1 MSALIPTLMPALNEL
16 PWYVY
21 ATFGLLVIGTCAF
34 IALFCWPAWRVGHRL
49 KRVLRN
55 IKSDALSG
63 SLDIGDAFAE
73 HEQLKH
79 HWSEF
84 RETLHEERAT
94 NAATRAVEVV
104 SLRATLPAATFFTE
118 ESMVDAP
125 LRADFFK
132 HLPGIFTGIGI
143 IGTFTGL
150 LFGLRDFR
158 VSDNAGMVR
167 ESLGHLLRG
176 VSEAFTISAF
186 AIALAMILTLFEK
199 IILVRLY
206 GRVRSLTQAI
216 DERYKAGIG
225 EEYLARLVGATEE
238 SATQGK
244 ILKDALVGDLKTI
257 LTELSERQITAF
269 GQSQA
274 QLGAHI
280 SESVATQL
288 KGPLERLAAVSE
300 SVRGDQ
306 GAAVQQLMADLLARF
321 TDRIENLF
329 GGQMSGIQEMQQQTI
344 TALREAVGQL
354 QRMSQTVEG
363 AGQKASEAL
372 TERLNE
378 TLHKLDQRQLVMTEE
393 VRKFVHEIRSL
404 VGESQT
410 ESHHRL
416 QTLLTDLAQQT
427 GTLVSEL
434 SQKSQSAVGAMGT
447 QVAGLSGKVEEAVTQ
462 IGAAIGK
469 LESVTTDAIGRMNSS
484 AETLALA
491 ADDFARAGTGVSG
504 VLAQAQGLTGQL
516 TQSATSLTTASRS
529 MDTLLADYRAT
540 RDTVAQML
548 EVVKSTVEAARREAS
563 LTTDILQRL
572 ESSSEKLAGA
582 QRAADEYLQKITDV
596 LATSHQAFADSIS
609 RTLNSGNREFLD
621 AISTATKML
630 RETIME
636 LCRRLVPGGGSPSCW
651 PRRSRFPERLEMRPR
666 SRSGSPMPI

>member
-1 MSALIPTLMPALNEL
+1 MTGLIPALMPTLNGL

-21 ATFGLLVIGTCAF
+21 ATFGLLVIGTCGF
-34 IALFCWPAWRVGHRL
+34 ITLFCWPAWRVGRRL
-49 KRVLRN
+49 KKVLRDL
-55 IKSDALSG
+55 KVCQLSG
-63 SLDIGDAFAE
+63 SLDIAQVFVE

-79 HWSEF
+79 YWSEF

-94 NAATRAVEVV
+94 NAATGGVDVV

-118 ESMVDAP
+118 ENMVDAP

-150 LFGLRDFR
+150 LFGLRDFS
-158 VSDNAGMVR
+158 VSDNAGLVR

-206 GRVRSLTQAI
+206 ARVRSLTQAI
-216 DERYKAGIG
+216 DERYKAGVG

-257 LTELSERQITAF
+257 LTELSERQIAAF
-269 GQSQA
+269 GHSHA

-329 GGQMSGIQEMQQQTI
+329 GGQMNGIQDMQQQTI
-344 TALREAVGQL
+344 AALRDAVGQL

-378 TLHKLDQRQLVMTEE
+378 TLHRLDQRQLVMTEE
-393 VRKFVHEIRSL
+393 MRKFVHEIRAL

-410 ESHHRL
+410 ESHQRL

-427 GTLVSEL
+427 GTLVGEL

-447 QVAGLSGKVEEAVTQ
+447 HVEGLSSRVEEAVTQ
-462 IGAAIGK
+462 IAAAIGK
-469 LESVTTDAIGRMNSS
+469 LESVTTDAIGRMNLS

-504 VLAQAQGLTGQL
+504 VLTQAQGLTGQL
-516 TQSATSLTTASRS
+516 TQSATSLTSASRS
-529 MDTLLADYRAT
+529 MEALLTDYRAT
-540 RDTVAQML
+540 RDSVAQML
-548 EVVKSTVEAARREAS
+548 EAVRSTVEAARREAA

-572 ESSSEKLAGA
+572 DSSAEKLAVA
-582 QRAADEYLQKITDV
+582 QRAADEYLQKVTDV
-596 LATSHQAFADSIS
+596 LATSHQAFAESVS
-609 RTLNSGNREFLD
+609 RTLNSGNRDFLD
-621 AISTATKML
+621 TISTATKML
-630 RETIME
+630 SETIKE
-636 LCRRLVPGGGSPSCW
+636 LDGALTSLTPATGTRGR
-651 PRRSRFPERLEMRPR
+651 
-666 SRSGSPMPI
+666 

>member
-1 MSALIPTLMPALNEL
+1 MSALIPTLMPVLNEL

-34 IALFCWPAWRVGHRL
+34 IALFCWPAWRVGRRL
-49 KRVLRN
+49 KRALRD

-63 SLDIGDAFAE
+63 SLDIGDAFTK
-73 HEQLKH
+73 HQQLKH

-94 NAATRAVEVV
+94 NATTGAVDVV

-118 ESMVDAP
+118 ENMVDAP

-167 ESLGHLLRG
+167 ESLGHLLRC

-257 LTELSERQITAF
+257 LTELSERQIIAF

-288 KGPLERLAAVSE
+288 KGPLERLAVVSE

-321 TDRIENLF
+321 TDRIESLF

-344 TALREAVGQL
+344 IALREAVGQL

-372 TERLNE
+372 TEKLNE

-404 VGESQT
+404 VGESQI

-416 QTLLTDLAQQT
+416 QALLTDLAQHT

-462 IGAAIGK
+462 IAAAIGK

-529 MDTLLADYRAT
+529 LDTLLADYRAT

-572 ESSSEKLAGA
+572 ESSSDKLAGA

-636 LCRRLVPGGGSPSCW
+636 LDGVLASAVPATGTRG
-651 PRRSRFPERLEMRPR
+651 R
-666 SRSGSPMPI
+666 

>member
-1 MSALIPTLMPALNEL
+1 MTSAMIPSLVPALSDL

-21 ATFGLLVIGTCAF
+21 VTFGLLVIGTFSF
-34 IALFCWPAWRVGHRL
+34 IALFCWPAWKVSRRL
-49 KRVLRN
+49 KRAFQA
-55 IKSDALSG
+55 IKSDRLSG
-63 SLDIGDAFAE
+63 SLDIGQAFGE

-79 HWSEF
+79 PWSEF
-84 RETLHEERAT
+84 RETLHEERSN
-94 NAATRAVEVV
+94 NAVTGVV
-104 SLRATLPAATFFTE
+104 DIIALRATVPAATFFTE
-118 ESMVDAP
+118 ENMVGAP

-150 LFGLRDFR
+150 LFGLHDFR

-167 ESLGHLLRG
+167 DSLGHLLRG

-186 AIALAMILTLFEK
+186 AIALAMILTLCEK
-199 IILVRLY
+199 LILVNLYARL
-206 GRVRSLTQAI
+206 RSITQAV

-244 ILKDALVGDLKTI
+244 ILRDALVGDLKTI
-257 LTELSERQITAF
+257 LTELTERQITAF
-269 GQSQA
+269 GQSQER
-274 QLGAHI
+274 LGAHI
-280 SESVATQL
+280 SESVTTQL
-288 KGPLERLAAVSE
+288 KEPLERLAAVSA

-344 TALREAVGQL
+344 AALRDAVGQL

-410 ESHHRL
+410 ESHQRL
-416 QTLLTDLAQQT
+416 QTLLTDLARQT
-427 GTLVSEL
+427 GTLVGEL
-434 SQKSQSAVGAMGT
+434 SEKSQSAVDAMGT
-447 QVAGLSGKVEEAVTQ
+447 HVEGLSGRVEEAVTQ
-462 IGAAIGK
+462 IATAIGK

-491 ADDFARAGTGVSG
+491 ADDFARAGNGVSG
-504 VLAQAQGLTGQL
+504 VLTQAQGLTGQL
-516 TQSATSLTTASRS
+516 TQSATSLTAASGS
-529 MDTLLADYRAT
+529 METLLADYRAT

-572 ESSSEKLAGA
+572 DSSAEKLAVA
-582 QRAADEYLQKITDV
+582 QHAADEYLQKITDV
-596 LATSHQAFADSIS
+596 LATSHQAFADSVS

-636 LCRRLVPGGGSPSCW
+636 LDGVLTSAVPATGTRG
-651 PRRSRFPERLEMRPR
+651 R
-666 SRSGSPMPI
+666 

>member
-1 MSALIPTLMPALNEL
+1 MISTMIPSFVPALSDL

-21 ATFGLLVIGTCAF
+21 ATFGLLVIGTFSF
-34 IALFCWPAWRVGHRL
+34 IALFCWPAWRVSRRL
-49 KRVLRN
+49 KRAFRA
-55 IKSDALSG
+55 IKSDRLSG
-63 SLDIGDAFAE
+63 PLDIGQAFDE
-73 HEQLKH
+73 HAQLKH
-79 HWSEF
+79 PWSEF
-84 RETLHEERAT
+84 RETLHEERST
-94 NAATRAVEVV
+94 NAVTGVLDVIA
-104 SLRATLPAATFFTE
+104 LRATVPAATFFTE
-118 ESMVDAP
+118 ENMVDAP

-167 ESLGHLLRG
+167 DSLGHLLRG

-186 AIALAMILTLFEK
+186 AIALAMILTLCEK
-199 IILVRLY
+199 IILVNLYARL
-206 GRVRSLTQAI
+206 RSITQAV

-244 ILKDALVGDLKTI
+244 ILRDALVGDLKTI
-257 LTELSERQITAF
+257 LTELTERQITAF
-269 GQSQA
+269 GQSQER
-274 QLGAHI
+274 LGTHI
-280 SESVATQL
+280 SESVTTQL
-288 KGPLERLAAVSE
+288 KEPLERLASVSA

-321 TDRIENLF
+321 SDRIENLF

-344 TALREAVGQL
+344 AALRDAVGQL

-363 AGQKASEAL
+363 AGQKASGVL

-393 VRKFVHEIRSL
+393 MRKFVHEIRSL

-410 ESHHRL
+410 ESHQRL
-416 QTLLTDLAQQT
+416 QTLLTDLARQT
-427 GTLVSEL
+427 GTLVGEL
-434 SQKSQSAVGAMGT
+434 SEKSQSAVGAMGT
-447 QVAGLSGKVEEAVTQ
+447 HVEGLSGRVEEAVTQ
-462 IGAAIGK
+462 IATAIGK

-491 ADDFARAGTGVSG
+491 ADDFARAGNGVSG
-504 VLAQAQGLTGQL
+504 VLTQAKGLTGQL
-516 TQSATSLTTASRS
+516 TQSATSLIAASGS
-529 MDTLLADYRAT
+529 METLLTDYRAT

-572 ESSSEKLAGA
+572 DSSAEKLAFA
-582 QRAADEYLQKITDV
+582 QHAADEYLQKITDV
-596 LATSHQAFADSIS
+596 LATSHQAFADSVS

-636 LCRRLVPGGGSPSCW
+636 LDGVLVSSVPATGTRG
-651 PRRSRFPERLEMRPR
+651 R
-666 SRSGSPMPI
+666 